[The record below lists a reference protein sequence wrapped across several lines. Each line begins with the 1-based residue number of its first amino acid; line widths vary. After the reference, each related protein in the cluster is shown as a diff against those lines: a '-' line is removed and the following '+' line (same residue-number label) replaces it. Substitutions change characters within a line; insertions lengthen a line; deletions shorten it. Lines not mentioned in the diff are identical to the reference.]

1 MKRGRSDLP
10 KFPEKGEQLTVARRP
25 ERLSPR
31 KIVEATVSSGPKKRG
46 VFQVKWR
53 EDNFIYRYNVRRR
66 DEGKTWARGHGTPA
80 ANALKTVATLLSET

>member
-10 KFPEKGEQLTVARRP
+10 KFPQKGEQVTVARGP
-25 ERLSPR
+25 QRLSR
-31 KIVEATVSSGPKKRG
+31 CKIVEATVSSGAKRRG
-46 VFQVKWR
+46 AFQVKWR
-53 EDNFIYRYNVRRR
+53 EDNFIYRYTVRRR